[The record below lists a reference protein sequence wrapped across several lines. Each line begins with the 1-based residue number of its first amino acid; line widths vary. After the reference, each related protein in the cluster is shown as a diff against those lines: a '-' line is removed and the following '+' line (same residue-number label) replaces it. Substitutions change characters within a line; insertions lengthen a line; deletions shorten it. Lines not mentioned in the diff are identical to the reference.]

1 MPSRRWPAAAA
12 LTLVALAVVL
22 VRDPGSAYRHSDM
35 FQFWAA
41 PRLLLEGRDPYDVAD
56 WAGIYAREARHP
68 VATPPPPARH
78 IYPLW
83 SAVPLLPLAA
93 LPFDVAAPIWL
104 AAQVLAVALAVRA
117 LAGVFALERRDRV
130 VLYGLAAAFQPVWL
144 IAGGGNVT
152 GFVLAA
158 FVAALALAARRPR
171 AAGAAL
177 ALVALKP
184 HPLILGAPAF
194 ILATDR
200 SGRAR
205 LIAAAAAVFAALLAV
220 TVPFDPDWPGKW
232 VDAALARQVTPTGS
246 NATVWTIGR
255 VLPGAPVIAPVLAA
269 TALAAFALWWRRAR
283 PAPAA
288 LVAGS
293 VALSLFLTPHG
304 WSYDHILLL
313 IPLAAVLAGLGPLD
327 GARRFAA
334 LALVALVTT
343 VLPWGLYALALA
355 RQGEEWSALT
365 PLAFFTLLAIATRIA
380 VVGGGTPGT
389 RRPLR
394 ARAVSQAT

>member
-1 MPSRRWPAAAA
+1 VPSRRWLAAAA
-12 LTLVALAVVL
+12 LAFLALGAVL

-41 PRLLLEGRDPYDVAD
+41 PRLLLEGRDPYDVTD
-56 WAGIYAREARHP
+56 WAGIYEREARHP

-93 LPFDVAAPIWL
+93 LPFDAAAPIWL
-104 AAQVLAVALAVRA
+104 AAQVVAVALAVRA
-117 LAGVFALERRDRV
+117 LAGVFALRRRDRF
-130 VLYGLAAAFQPVWL
+130 VLYGLAASFQPVWL
-144 IAGGGNVT
+144 IAGGGNAT

-158 FVAALALAARRPR
+158 FVAALALAPRRPR

-184 HPLILGAPAF
+184 HPLFLGVPAL
-194 ILATDR
+194 IGATGGP
-200 SGRAR
+200 GRAR
-205 LIAAAAAVFAALLAV
+205 LVAAAAAVFALLLVV
-220 TVPFDPDWPGKW
+220 TVPLGPDWPAKW
-232 VDAALARQVTPTGS
+232 ADAAIARQLTPTGS

-255 VLPGAPVIAPVLAA
+255 VLPGAPLIAPLLAA
-269 TALAAFALWWRRAR
+269 AACAGFALWWRRGR
-283 PAPAA
+283 PGPAVM
-288 LVAGS
+288 VAGS

-313 IPLAAVLAGLGPLD
+313 IPLAATLAGVGSLE
-327 GARRFAA
+327 GARRLAA
-334 LALVALVTT
+334 LTAVAALTT
-343 VLPWGLYALALA
+343 LLPWILYAVAIA

-365 PLAFFTLLAIATRIA
+365 PLAFFATLVASVPRTA
-380 VVGGGTPGT
+380 
-389 RRPLR
+389 RPWHD
-394 ARAVSQAT
+394 AS